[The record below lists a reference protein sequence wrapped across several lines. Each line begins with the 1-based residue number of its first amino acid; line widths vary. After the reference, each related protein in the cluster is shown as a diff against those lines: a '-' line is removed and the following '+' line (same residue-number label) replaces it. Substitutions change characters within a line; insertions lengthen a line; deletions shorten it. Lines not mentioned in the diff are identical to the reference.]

1 MNGSTEP
8 EVDEEDGVVMVEVNI
23 TSEDES
29 VLGSDLMVMV
39 NVSSDAAST
48 ASECVMSNASCALM
62 DRSTP
67 MQNLY

>member
-29 VLGSDLMVMV
+29 VLGSNLMVMV
-39 NVSSDAAST
+39 NVSSDAADT
-48 ASECVMSNASCALM
+48 ASECVKSNAS
-62 DRSTP
+62 
-67 MQNLY
+67 